1 MLSAS
6 SPPGPAAAP
15 RLPRIPILLTP
26 PTEQT
31 YRLTTKAEKREKR
44 VVRTV
49 INRGGAKTVD
59 FGPTVDL
66 GGHDDADD
74 WLRQSTLGRRWFN
87 TLPHPSWM
95 PTTVVHEYA
104 CHYPVLFN

>member
-66 GGHDDADD
+66 GGHDEADD
-74 WLRQSTLGRRWFN
+74 WLRMLTFGSRWFN
-87 TLPHPSWM
+87 TFLNSCCM
-95 PTTVVHEYA
+95 TINVVQEDA
-104 CHYPVLFN
+104 FINT